1 MPSLKKDTKNFG
13 LTRLINKRCFPWSMG
28 KFMLMGDAAH
38 AMNPF
43 TGQGFN
49 TCIESTVLLEKL
61 LVLHN
66 R

>member
-1 MPSLKKDTKNFG
+1 
-13 LTRLINKRCFPWSMG
+13 
-28 KFMLMGDAAH
+28 MLMGDAAH